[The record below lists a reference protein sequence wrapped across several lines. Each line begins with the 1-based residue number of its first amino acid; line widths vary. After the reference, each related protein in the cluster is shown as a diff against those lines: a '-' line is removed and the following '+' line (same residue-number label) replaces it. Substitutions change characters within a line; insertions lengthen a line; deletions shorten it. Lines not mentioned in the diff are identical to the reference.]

1 GISVVP
7 ASTIR
12 VVSDWFFGLFT
23 IAIFGRDGGVNGAGF
38 LAGGAGVVGAGG
50 VNVCTGGDG
59 GIGVVGVVGVGGG
72 GDGGDGGVVGGIQFL
87 PALPLFACPGAA
99 VPVVRVRE
107 RPPTESDVEA
117 WTVSA
122 PPAVDVIVA
131 VQAPPVVV
139 QPLPPTNEPTEPE
152 RSAKLTAVPFGAA
165 T

>member
-1 GISVVP
+1 M
-7 ASTIR
+7 
-12 VVSDWFFGLFT
+12 
-23 IAIFGRDGGVNGAGF
+23 NGAGF

-59 GIGVVGVVGVGGG
+59 VVGVVGVVGVGGG
-72 GDGGDGGVVGGIQFL
+72 GGDGGGVGGIQFL

-107 RPPTESDVEA
+107 RPPTESDIEA
-117 WTVSA
+117 RTVSA
-122 PPAVDVIVA
+122 PPADDVIVA

-139 QPLPPTNEPTEPE
+139 QLLPPTNEPTEPE